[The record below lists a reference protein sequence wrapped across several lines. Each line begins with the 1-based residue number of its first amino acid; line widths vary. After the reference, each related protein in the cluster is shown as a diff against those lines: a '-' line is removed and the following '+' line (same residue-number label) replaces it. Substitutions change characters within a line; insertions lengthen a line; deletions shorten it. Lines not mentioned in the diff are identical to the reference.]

1 MEPKPPREVP
11 VLVVVEPPE
20 ETRLVPEGEAAKP
33 LDVPGILERAPP
45 PPPQKPKRGRYQN
58 DGPRL
63 VATG

>member
-1 MEPKPPREVP
+1 MEPKPLREVP

-20 ETRLVPEGEAAKP
+20 ETRLVPDGEAAKP
-33 LDVPGILERAPP
+33 LDVPGILERAL
-45 PPPQKPKRGRYQN
+45 PPPQKPIRGRYQN